1 MARMGHDHERAEL
14 SRLRRRQVHAVDRQ
28 IATSLDE
35 RRKQHRIGGQQAQAQ
50 AR

>member
-1 MARMGHDHERAEL
+1 MGHDHERAEL

-35 RRKQHRIGGQQAQAQ
+35 RRKQRRVTASRPRPGNHS
-50 AR
+50 